1 MSRPTHIRQLDGFMR
16 GALRDTFR
24 PYPDQI
30 RRSLNHLDGH
40 SSWGYSLWRAPI
52 DADLLEDIPE
62 SDDYIQC
69 AGSAAALAIEVRIVD
84 STGAAHQYAVG
95 TARPGTGD
103 APTEVIRWDEGR
115 HRTNVYPSEVFTA
128 DEAAEVIYGYFLNN
142 KVAESL
148 TLRELHLG
156 G

>member
-1 MSRPTHIRQLDGFMR
+1 MR

-24 PYPDQI
+24 SYPEQI
-30 RRSLNHLDGH
+30 RRSLNNLDGH

-62 SDDYIQC
+62 SDEYIQC
-69 AGSAAALAIEVRIVD
+69 AGSVEAMTIEVRTID
-84 STGAAHQYAVG
+84 SAGAAHQYAVG
-95 TARPGTGD
+95 KARPGPGD

-115 HRTNVYPSEVFTA
+115 HSTALYPTEVFTA
-128 DEAAEVIYGYFLNN
+128 DEAAEVVYGYFLNN
-142 KVAESL
+142 KLAESL

-156 G
+156 S